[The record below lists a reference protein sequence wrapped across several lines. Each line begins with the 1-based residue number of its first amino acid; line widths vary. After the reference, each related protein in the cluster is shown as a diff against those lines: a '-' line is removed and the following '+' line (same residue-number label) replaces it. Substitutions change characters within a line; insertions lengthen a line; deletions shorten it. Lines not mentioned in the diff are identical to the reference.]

1 MIEVYNFYKL
11 KNDSMKEWGFSKNDP
26 VFIGGSGF
34 VPDSKTDPFKF
45 RLVFIGVKVEDG
57 HIKVGESGFTI
68 DGKNLSKC
76 NKQELTILEKNKEED
91 FANQQAPA
99 AQQEEAV

>member
-1 MIEVYNFYKL
+1 
-11 KNDSMKEWGFSKNDP
+11 

-45 RLVFIGVKVEDG
+45 RLVFVGVKVEDG
-57 HIKVGESGFTI
+57 HIRVGESGFTI

-76 NKQELTILEKNKEED
+76 NKPELAILEKNKEED
-91 FANQQAPA
+91 FANQQDQA
-99 AQQEEAV
+99 AKEEAV

>member
-1 MIEVYNFYKL
+1 MIEVGKFYKM
-11 KNDSMKEWGFSKNDP
+11 KNNSLEEYGFNKGDP

-45 RLVFIGVKVEDG
+45 RLVFVGVKVEDG

-68 DGKNLSKC
+68 DGKNLRKC
-76 NKQELTILEKNKEED
+76 TKPELIALEKNKEED
-91 FANQQAPA
+91 FANQQDQAVK
-99 AQQEEAV
+99 EEAV